1 MKLNKV
7 PTDVLSEEILLL
19 KSFKFLINGFNLNS
33 YPLVWINHSW
43 TEICTVSSQFFAK
56 SNLFASSKLFASSE
70 LFEIAT
76 SSGIF
81 QKPVRTWSFNLT
93 NKLWR
98 NRDLFWNFLFLVYS
112 LLTFQVQP
120 VFLICKQH
128 SNMVNNTVF
137 LPFKNFWPTYKWTN
151 RKHNFKSW
159 NYNLTGQSRS
169 SNAILLD
176 RLLAI

>member
-56 SNLFASSKLFASSE
+56 SNLFASSE
-70 LFEIAT
+70 LLEIAT
-76 SSGIF
+76 SSGMF
-81 QKPVRTWSFNLT
+81 QKPVRTWLFHLT
-93 NKLWR
+93 NKLRR
-98 NRDLFWNFLFLVYS
+98 NRDLFWNFLFLVYF

-128 SNMVNNTVF
+128 SNIVNNTVF
-137 LPFKNFWPTYKWTN
+137 LPLRTFWPTYKWTN
-151 RKHNFKSW
+151 RKHNFKSL
-159 NYNLTGQSRS
+159 N
-169 SNAILLD
+169 
-176 RLLAI
+176 